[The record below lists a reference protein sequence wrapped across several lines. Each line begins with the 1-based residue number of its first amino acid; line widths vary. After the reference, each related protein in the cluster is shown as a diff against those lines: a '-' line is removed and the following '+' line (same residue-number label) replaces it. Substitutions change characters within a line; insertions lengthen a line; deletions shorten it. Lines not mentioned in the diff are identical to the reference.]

1 MKLADYALIGIT
13 IIASL
18 LIAVPLLIGLNDE
31 GYLPIAFAQSFDET
45 ITITNSTGTYDFP
58 AFTNNTGTYPYWEYI
73 YPYVISIPVAFG
85 QVEQTQVI
93 TKYEKYDAIISLA
106 DNTETI
112 KSVPKRILIDGE
124 WINFRIN
131 ESDNIIKIESAS
143 SSLIFNKDFCSY
155 SIYEGKEII
164 DQDNSVL
171 PSISWVGRTALD
183 GTDNWVNLVELN
195 DQQCSINLEETPSGA
210 IITSTKQLLG
220 IPHVVTLS
228 EFVLADQIFTDE
240 SEITING
247 IIYPLI
253 NYKQFTFGETTFWQK
268 GYWKTTDTI
277 TTDIILQSENILNVN
292 YETGIK
298 ESYRIYN
305 YNPELSNNKFG
316 GTQTIHT
323 GKTLTIGNNSFDI
336 EQLSGTVLDRQW
348 VLDNNAQIFEIAE
361 ELKYDFSIGIEL
373 LNALRIIYEDNIGKI
388 SLDYANAKG
397 SIPVGGMMDIDP
409 TYYYST
415 GAPYDVTIGAG
426 ISVSVSMSGAN
437 GGSHPYGGGYPYSG
451 GGTGGSASG
460 TFVTDGTT
468 IKVVVGGGGVNGFT
482 GTGGINGGGSSTCSA
497 GGGGYSGVFTG
508 GVISQATAKIV
519 AGGGGGGGGWFYY
532 NPDGRVAQTGGG
544 GGGLVGIQPPVSF
557 GGASG
562 GGGTQVSGGAG
573 GGGGTIGNIAAN
585 SGSAFQGGNGVTGGC
600 NGAGGGGGYWGG
612 GGGGVAGANYGSAP
626 YYGKGGGGGSGF
638 IGGVTGGVLTS
649 GITGAASSGNGSVEL
664 TYTLPPAPNAPTN
677 LLVSQNAANA
687 VYLSWS
693 APSGGQAPTSYKI
706 QRSVD
711 NTIWSI
717 IINTGTTTT
726 SYTNTGLTP
735 NVLYYYRVYATTGGG
750 DSSSPTN
757 TASITTWNTPSQ
769 ITNLSGISGS
779 NPVLNWSAPSNGG
792 SAITN
797 YKVYRDNVLHTT
809 LGNVITFTD
818 TINISAGV
826 SYAYKVSA
834 VSAVGEGT
842 QSNSVTVQT
851 ISLANAP
858 TGLTST
864 TNNNAFIILSWTP
877 STELGDGSL
886 ISMQI
891 QRDGGGGYTTIA
903 NTANTSPPYT
913 DTTTVGGTS
922 YNYRVASVN
931 EAGVGAYSNIV
942 TQIAGTPP
950 SAIANVVATI
960 PDPNNAPYGVSVT
973 FPEPSSWGTG
983 TPQSYQVFESLTGNS
998 GWTQVANPNYVAGQT
1013 TTTFTITNGLPNTL
1027 YYYKVL
1033 AVATHGTSTDSNV
1046 SSFTTAN
1053 VPAVPNAPTLAINN
1067 PNPNPF
1073 DITLTWTAPASNG
1086 GSTITG
1092 YTILK
1097 SSDDITFTAVT
1108 TTSNLTYT
1116 DTVASAG
1123 TWYYKINAIN
1133 LVGTSANSNS
1143 ANIATPTIP
1152 SSDGSLDPTIDNPN
1166 PSPLTFTVTFIAPSS
1181 NGGSA
1186 ITGYNLFSSPD
1197 NITYTQVASA
1207 VTAPQ
1212 TVTVAN
1218 AGTWYFKSQSINNV
1232 GTSAQGSA
1240 VNLATPTVPSAP
1252 ISPTSVIANINST
1265 PYAVTVSWNL
1275 PASNGGSA
1283 ITGYNIYR
1291 QTGAGGFSLIT
1302 NTNLLTILNTVP
1314 SAINQDYTFKIYAV
1328 NNVGESSNFA
1338 TTTITT
1344 YDVPDAPILSFE
1356 SGTTSISWTVPNSD
1370 ATITSYKIYRDS
1382 VYLATTNAGVTS
1394 YTDWSPI
1401 TFGNSYAYEVKA
1413 VSIIGDSISS
1423 NSITTTPEVL
1433 ISGMIIKGITGK
1445 GAVIDWDEP
1454 AYYQGQVTNYQVYYK
1469 TPCVNNSQD
1478 MVLVGNTQNTY
1489 SNFAPTL
1496 SYNTCYTF
1504 SVKVTSAL
1512 GNSNFG
1518 NLVTGTTTVNQNII
1532 TYDPSEGEDAWFDI
1546 DAVND
1551 QQLKVVTFTR
1561 TQVDNEENGTGTLL
1575 QVNFPS
1581 WWDDLTCDLEY
1592 KFAQTSEQYV
1602 DGEDMTSIVNPNN
1615 ADENQ
1620 VMFQFNGLEDE
1631 IIDVQC
1637 APQYTPNNDASVG
1650 RYVVTQQNALGNPT
1664 FPILT
1669 QMANFQDGTYGT
1681 EGQLGALDLLGLCI
1695 ILVSMVGFNRVSPIV
1710 GVILSASIIFALGF
1724 FGVVQIATAVVGVI
1738 ALIIFIA
1745 WGMHSRNQT

>member
-18 LIAVPLLIGLNDE
+18 LITVPLLIGLNDE
-31 GYLPIAFAQSFDET
+31 GYLPIAFAQSFNAT
-45 ITITNSTGTYDFP
+45 TTITNSTDTYDVP

-336 EQLSGTVLDRQW
+336 EHLSGTVLDRQW

-426 ISVSVSMSGAN
+426 VSVSVSMSGAN
-437 GGSHPYGGGYPYSG
+437 GGSHPAGGGYPYSG

-519 AGGGGGGGGWFYY
+519 AGGGGGGGGWYY
-532 NPDGRVAQTGGG
+532 YGGEGRVAQTGGG
-544 GGGLVGIQPPVSF
+544 GGGSVGIQPPVSF

-585 SGSAFQGGNGVTGGC
+585 SGSAFQGGNGVTGQC
-600 NGAGGGGGYWGG
+600 SGAGGGGGYWGG
-612 GGGGVAGANYGSAP
+612 GGGGVAGANYGSTP

-649 GITGAASSGNGSVEL
+649 GITGAASSGNGSVSL
-664 TYTLPPAPNAPTN
+664 TYTLPAAPNAPTN
-677 LLVSQNAANA
+677 LLVSQNAVNA

-726 SYTNTGLTP
+726 SYTDTGLTP

-757 TASITTWNTPSQ
+757 TASITTWNVPGQVVGTGTAGVQP
-769 ITNLSGISGS
+769 I
-779 NPVLNWSAPSNGG
+779 LNWVAPASDGV
-792 SAITN
+792 ITN
-797 YKVYRDNVLHTT
+797 YKIFRDGSLIAT
-809 LGNVITFTD
+809 LGNVLTYTDITGT
-818 TINISAGV
+818 TPGQSYEYNI
-826 SYAYKVSA
+826 SA
-834 VSAVGEGT
+834 VSAVGEGA
-842 QSNSVTVQT
+842 QSADIVVSAGTNPD
-851 ISLANAP
+851 AP
-858 TGLTST
+858 TNLTVT
-864 TNNNAFIILSWTP
+864 PLAGADHRLDWTAP
-877 STELGDGSL
+877 SYNGGIA
-886 ISMQI
+886 ISNYII
-891 QRDGGGGYTTIA
+891 QRSESSNTGFTTIA
-903 NTANTSPPYT
+903 TVGNVLTYT
-913 DTTTVGGTS
+913 DQDTNLVLNTIYYYQVLAVNSIGNSPASNVSNGLTGDKPNAITDVTVTAVANKQINVNWS
-922 YNYRVASVN
+922 APNANY
-931 EAGVGAYSNIV
+931 YPI
-942 TQIAGTPP
+942 T
-950 SAIANVVATI
+950 
-960 PDPNNAPYGVSVT
+960 
-973 FPEPSSWGTG
+973 
-983 TPQSYQVFESLTGNS
+983 SYQVFASENGGVAVSVGTPTITLFQHTNLNIGSTYTYSVYAINSLGTSNISNTPNALAGDIPGVPTNLTVTPIVPSRLDVSWGASTPNAYTPTYTLAFSTNSGSTWNETTYTNLSALIQSHTNLVNGQTYQYKVSATNALGTSAYTADVSGKAGDIPSTPTNIQITTVSTTQLTFAWGIPNDNGYTLTGYLVEQSTDNQQWTILNS
-998 GWTQVANPNYVAGQT
+998 NYQSNVYYDSGLTQNTQYYYRVSAINALGTSAPSTPASGQTFGIPNVINNLT
-1013 TTTFTITNGLPNTL
+1013 TTTISTSQIDLAWSHPALNGYALVGYTVQRSLDTTTWVTQTVTSNNSYQDSQNTSVNTK
-1027 YYYKVL
+1027 YYYRVIT
-1033 AVATHGTSTDSNV
+1033 ANTFGSSAPSNV
-1046 SSFTTAN
+1046 
-1053 VPAVPNAPTLAINN
+1053 AI
-1067 PNPNPF
+1067 
-1073 DITLTWTAPASNG
+1073 
-1086 GSTITG
+1086 G
-1092 YTILK
+1092 YTLP
-1097 SSDDITFTAVT
+1097 TATAAVT
-1108 TTSNLTYT
+1108 TTVQS
-1116 DTVASAG
+1116 DTQ
-1123 TWYYKINAIN
+1123 ID
-1133 LVGTSANSNS
+1133 LVWN
-1143 ANIATPTIP
+1143 
-1152 SSDGSLDPTIDNPN
+1152 N
-1166 PSPLTFTVTFIAPSS
+1166 PSGTAHTGFFIEQS
-1181 NGGSA
+1181 
-1186 ITGYNLFSSPD
+1186 
-1197 NITYTQVASA
+1197 V
-1207 VTAPQ
+1207 
-1212 TVTVAN
+1212 N
-1218 AGTWYFKSQSINNV
+1218 AGNTW
-1232 GTSAQGSA
+1232 TT
-1240 VNLATPTVPSAP
+1240 L
-1252 ISPTSVIANINST
+1252 
-1265 PYAVTVSWNL
+1265 
-1275 PASNGGSA
+1275 
-1283 ITGYNIYR
+1283 
-1291 QTGAGGFSLIT
+1291 
-1302 NTNLLTILNTVP
+1302 
-1314 SAINQDYTFKIYAV
+1314 
-1328 NNVGESSNFA
+1328 
-1338 TTTITT
+1338 TTT
-1344 YDVPDAPILSFE
+1344 
-1356 SGTTSISWTVPNSD
+1356 
-1370 ATITSYKIYRDS
+1370 
-1382 VYLATTNAGVTS
+1382 TN
-1394 YTDWSPI
+1394 
-1401 TFGNSYAYEVKA
+1401 
-1413 VSIIGDSISS
+1413 
-1423 NSITTTPEVL
+1423 
-1433 ISGMIIKGITGK
+1433 
-1445 GAVIDWDEP
+1445 
-1454 AYYQGQVTNYQVYYK
+1454 
-1469 TPCVNNSQD
+1469 
-1478 MVLVGNTQNTY
+1478 QN
-1489 SNFAPTL
+1489 L
-1496 SYNTCYTF
+1496 SYNVVGLTPLTDYQFRVSTVNPAGTSGPSPVATAKTF
-1504 SVKVTSAL
+1504 GSPEVP
-1512 GNSNFG
+1512 
-1518 NLVTGTTTVNQNII
+1518 TGTTATPLIGSQIRLDWVG
-1532 TYDPSEGEDAWFDI
+1532 PSNTNGSP
-1546 DAVND
+1546 
-1551 QQLKVVTFTR
+1551 VT
-1561 TQVDNEENGTGTLL
+1561 G
-1575 QVNFPS
+1575 
-1581 WWDDLTCDLEY
+1581 Y
-1592 KFAQTSEQYV
+1592 
-1602 DGEDMTSIVNPNN
+1602 
-1615 ADENQ
+1615 
-1620 VMFQFNGLEDE
+1620 
-1631 IIDVQC
+1631 
-1637 APQYTPNNDASVG
+1637 
-1650 RYVVTQQNALGNPT
+1650 
-1664 FPILT
+1664 
-1669 QMANFQDGTYGT
+1669 
-1681 EGQLGALDLLGLCI
+1681 
-1695 ILVSMVGFNRVSPIV
+1695 
-1710 GVILSASIIFALGF
+1710 
-1724 FGVVQIATAVVGVI
+1724 
-1738 ALIIFIA
+1738 
-1745 WGMHSRNQT
+1745 